1 VGIVEEANAVAIEAR
16 RFAVD
21 EQLRNEEALV
31 RRRPRGEFLNA
42 DLDLAALIVLEL
54 AAIYAEPCLVA
65 QILDPK
71 ATAASSYFP

>member
-1 VGIVEEANAVAIEAR
+1 
-16 RFAVD
+16 
-21 EQLRNEEALV
+21 V